1 MRVARIIT
9 PSGQT
14 VAAAEQDGKLFRI
27 EGNIF
32 DAPHITNQEVQ
43 VQRWLPPVDPAAIL
57 CIGANYMAHARESGK
72 DAPEYPILFMKN
84 PSAAAGHEDK
94 IRIPKVCDDEVDYEA
109 ELVVVIGKTCLNA
122 TKANALDHVLG
133 YTCANDVSARIW
145 QADKGGSQW
154 VRGKGFDTFAP
165 MGPVMVTADEI
176 PNPNA
181 LRIQGRYNGETVQD
195 SNTSDMIFD
204 VPTLIEFLSQDTTL
218 LPGTVILTGTPEGV
232 GWARKPKLLLK
243 PGVVFEVEIEK
254 IGALRNEAV

>member
-154 VRGKGFDTFAP
+154 VRGKGFRPAHP
-165 MGPVMVTADEI
+165 EVARAI
-176 PNPNA
+176 QSRRR
-181 LRIQGRYNGETVQD
+181 LR
-195 SNTSDMIFD
+195 
-204 VPTLIEFLSQDTTL
+204 P
-218 LPGTVILTGTPEGV
+218 
-232 GWARKPKLLLK
+232 
-243 PGVVFEVEIEK
+243 
-254 IGALRNEAV
+254 